1 MITYGCMKLEFVTGS
16 NKNWGEIADSYRWAS
31 GLYTKYG
38 RSQPAPNVLAK
49 DARVLEGVDLGKA
62 I

>member
-1 MITYGCMKLEFVTGS
+1 MKLEFVTGS

-49 DARVLEGVDLGKA
+49 DPRVLEGVDLGKA